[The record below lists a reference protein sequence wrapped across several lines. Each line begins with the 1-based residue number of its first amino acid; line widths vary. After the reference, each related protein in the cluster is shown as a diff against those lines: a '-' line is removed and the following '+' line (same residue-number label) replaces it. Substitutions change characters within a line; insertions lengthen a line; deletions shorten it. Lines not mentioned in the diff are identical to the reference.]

1 MPNAYCFFSFK
12 DDGPCLEQAI
22 RSIRAADPTG
32 RIAVF
37 DDGHVSL
44 TTPPDC
50 DHYER
55 TWFERWNN
63 LNGRECIMA
72 ELLAFQKAGRLFN
85 AEYVAKVDC
94 DTIIVNADKAFTLI
108 AEERC
113 DIYGSSWH
121 DYGVWGPFYIL
132 RTAFIPRM
140 LDAVNSFE
148 GLHPEEDMGVTSLVR
163 EARGKVSIVNFKDKR
178 LRFLNGLD
186 FRMQDFDL
194 HQFADRCAVTCGNRM
209 QIEGPN
215 PRLVSARA
223 MSALLDLLHHDVPFP
238 WADVLLDHVVIN
250 AEGEDHAK
258 KPGSRRV
265 VDAVVQSEHPVEAVA
280 EPQYPIPEVPAD
292 LGEPDIVEPAEPHE
306 SVAVIVIGYND
317 AEHLPECLD
326 SIMAQSATL
335 DEIVYVD
342 DGGTDGSMDIA
353 ARYPAIKA
361 RRLEKNLGMCGAR
374 MEGLGM
380 TTSALVLFVDSD
392 NVLPSTYL
400 QTMLEDLSD
409 DVDLVYPHKHYIG
422 SNIVLDRN
430 RRWHPNDQ
438 WTPCEPNR
446 AKLWRENHVDTCSL
460 MRREALLAAGGWR
473 DNPAHTMADWDL
485 ALRMTR
491 HGNYSRSR
499 ARLKYRLHDQNWSAR
514 IQSRA
519 DRPVLYGLVRRH
531 AASITVATIWS
542 GRMEKLKKTWLSAL
556 CDSLM
561 AAGKTADLLILDDS
575 PGGFTRPRLTKA
587 QNTVLSGISVK
598 RVHRGIDTAQ
608 RRPDRRAT
616 AEFLCAQCNDVL
628 TSAQGDV
635 IWFVEDDIVVP
646 ANAADEL
653 LRQLLQTPD
662 APRTAAGGCYLSRHT
677 PDHWIAANVINN
689 KVIHLKELP
698 DQPTPVQFT
707 GTGCLMVLK
716 NFLGDVRFGVEW
728 NHGTL
733 RSTGH
738 DWVFCWRL
746 YERDTPVVLVPSVV
760 CRHHKTATE
769 WF

>member
-1 MPNAYCFFSFK
+1 
-12 DDGPCLEQAI
+12 
-22 RSIRAADPTG
+22 
-32 RIAVF
+32 
-37 DDGHVSL
+37 
-44 TTPPDC
+44 
-50 DHYER
+50 
-55 TWFERWNN
+55 
-63 LNGRECIMA
+63 MA

-94 DTIIVNADKAFTLI
+94 DTIIVNPDKAFTLI

-132 RTAFIPRM
+132 RSAFIPRM

-148 GLHPEEDMGVTSLVR
+148 GLHPEEDMGVTFLVR
-163 EARGKVSIVNFKDKR
+163 EARGKVGIVNFRDKR

-223 MSALLDLLHHDVPFP
+223 MSALLDLLQQGVPFP
-238 WADVLLDHVVIN
+238 WADVLRDHTVIN
-250 AEGEDHAK
+250 ADGEAVDQPEK
-258 KPGSRRV
+258 KPGGRRV
-265 VDAVVQSEHPVEAVA
+265 TDAVVQDEHFVEAVE
-280 EPQYPIPEVPAD
+280 EPQYPVPEVPAD
-292 LGEPDIVEPAEPHE
+292 LGEPEVVEPAEPHE

-326 SIMAQSATL
+326 SIMAQSVTP
-335 DEIVYVD
+335 DEIIYVD
-342 DGGTDGSMDIA
+342 DAGTDDSMDIT

-361 RRLEKNLGMCGAR
+361 KRLEKNLGMCGAR
-374 MEGLGM
+374 MEGLNM

-392 NVLPSTYL
+392 NILPSTYL
-400 QTMLEDLSD
+400 QTMLEDLSA

-422 SNIVLDRN
+422 SNSVLDHN

-438 WTPCEPNR
+438 WTPSEPDR

-473 DNPAHTMADWDL
+473 DNPANTMADWDL

-491 HGNYSRSR
+491 RGNYTRSR

-514 IQSRA
+514 IQSRT
-519 DRPVLYGLVRRH
+519 DRPTLYGLVRRH
-531 AASITVATIWS
+531 AASITIATVWS
-542 GRMEKLKKTWLSAL
+542 GRMETLKKTWLVAL
-556 CDSLM
+556 CDSLI

-575 PGGFTRPRLTKA
+575 NSGFTRPRLTKA
-587 QNTVLSGISVK
+587 QNAVLTGISIK
-598 RVHRGIDTAQ
+598 RVHRGISTAQ
-608 RRPDRRAT
+608 RRPNRRAT
-616 AEFLCAQCNDVL
+616 AEFLCTQCNDIL
-628 TSAQGDV
+628 ISAQGDV
-635 IWFVEDDIVVP
+635 IWFIEDDIVVP
-646 ANAADEL
+646 SNAAVEL
-653 LRQLLQTPD
+653 LQQLLQTPD
-662 APRTAAGGCYLSRHT
+662 APRTAVGGCYLSRHT
-677 PDHWIAANVINN
+677 PDHWIAANAINN
-689 KVIHLKELP
+689 KVVHWKELP
-698 DQPTPVQFT
+698 PEPTPVNFT

-716 NFLGDVRFGVEW
+716 DMLGDVRFGVEW

-746 YERDTPVVLVPSVV
+746 HERGTPVILVPGVV

-769 WF
+769 WY